1 MKKIVSV
8 LLTASMVLAMTG
20 CSKAEETTKKKKKTK
35 KTTTTEETT
44 EETTEDPSDDPSDV
58 TSDAT
63 TTETDET
70 SESETEP
77 QDTRPPRDD
86 LKTINLPGGL
96 TVTDDLEFLPIG
108 RDRIFYGY
116 GAQNPDPD
124 TWPQYVRTTG
134 SITTLQVYDDTCPL
148 YSFLTEY
155 IGYLT
160 DNVDSNFRDNKKNF
174 LKDLESGNEARDYRY
189 SYFID
194 LARADDAYLSIHVYH
209 YDSERT
215 LDDRNYANFYTT
227 IRTEDQS
234 ILRYADVV
242 KDFPRFKEYVK
253 EHFDPYS
260 GFDPS
265 VADIRSEEHSEFLLL
280 YDGIYVGG
288 VGKVSVVGNEDLFDL
303 SYFTHVPQYYTLD
316 FDVENKLVWDLDGDG
331 SADTVSLST
340 SSYERGDS
348 ESKLT
353 ITLNDQEYSYTE
365 NDLNGLDFV
374 WGLSAVTPSIYV
386 HSSSGDFLIVQLEAI
401 DSTLLYTFKIENGQ
415 ITACPDYTAGALLE
429 YYDPDSILIS
439 EFFGVIGANYPEH
452 TCHLDEEG
460 TLCRNDIYLDVYE
473 GPYTT
478 ITDLPATEFNM
489 DTMEEGNETTIPQGS
504 VVSLIR
510 YYDDLGKAVMRIES
524 ETDMDSQ
531 NYVVVTFDKE
541 NWTID
546 GKAIYE
552 CFIGVTYG
560 E

>member
-1 MKKIVSV
+1 MKKKLAV
-8 LLTASMVLAMTG
+8 LLALATVLGCVG
-20 CSKAEETTKKKKKTK
+20 CSKSEETTKKKKKTK
-35 KTTTTEETT
+35 KTTTSEETT
-44 EETTEDPSDDPSDV
+44 EESTEDPSEVTSDV
-58 TSDAT
+58 TTS
-63 TTETDET
+63 ESEET

-86 LKTINLPGGL
+86 LKTITLPGGL

-108 RDRIFYGY
+108 RDQIFYGY

-134 SITTLQVYDDTCPL
+134 SITTLEVYDEQCPL
-148 YSFLTEY
+148 YNFLTEY

-160 DNVDSNFRDNKKNF
+160 DNVDSNFRDNKKDF

-253 EHFDPYS
+253 EHFDPSS

-316 FDVENKLVWDLDGDG
+316 FDVENKLVWDVDGDG
-331 SADTVSLST
+331 KADTVSLSLT
-340 SSYERGDS
+340 SFEQGDE
-348 ESKLT
+348 ESRLT
-353 ITLNDQEYSYTE
+353 ITLNGQDYSYTE
-365 NDLNGLDFV
+365 NELNGLDFV
-374 WGLSAVTPSIYV
+374 WGLSSITPSIYV
-386 HSSSGDFLIVQLEAI
+386 HSSEGDFLIVQIEAI
-401 DSTLLYTFKIENGQ
+401 NNTLLYTFTIEDGQ
-415 ITACPDYTAGALLE
+415 LIAGRDFAAGSLLE
-429 YYDPDSILIS
+429 YYDPDSILVDQ
-439 EFFGVIGANYPEH
+439 FYGLIGANYPEYS
-452 TCHLDEEG
+452 CHLNEDGE
-460 TLCRNDIYLDVYE
+460 LCNNNIYMDFYD

-478 ITDLPATEFNM
+478 ISDLPAMEFDM
-489 DTMEEGNETTIPQGS
+489 ASLEEGNALTIPQGS
-504 VVSLIR
+504 VVTLIR
-510 YYDDLGKAVMRIES
+510 YYPDLGKAVMRIES
-524 ETDMDSQ
+524 EAELDSG
-531 NYVVVTFDKE
+531 NYVTVTFDTE
-541 NWTID
+541 NGTID
-546 GKAIYE
+546 GKEVYE
-552 CFIGVTYG
+552 CFTGVTYG